1 MNCKKETNV
10 ALSSTETIDRQ
21 PLISQRGNFSGKV
34 SAVIR
39 GFLPTEWWFNSPTT
53 GGFPFAVTER
63 SDQFHVPMGWVDI
76 PLAGTPK
83 NTAVPTTYAS
93 KTGGTLIPRVSHRIV
108 QNKPESGPF
117 FKQFLWRTDQVPSA
131 IPFSTIPTKY

>member
-1 MNCKKETNV
+1 MQCK
-10 ALSSTETIDRQ
+10 TETSVRLAPSEIIDRQ

-53 GGFPFAVTER
+53 GGFQFAVTER

-76 PLAGTPK
+76 PLATAAK
-83 NTAVPTTYAS
+83 NSVIPTTYAS
-93 KTGGTLIPRVSHRIV
+93 RTGGTLIPRTSHRIV

-117 FKQFLWRTDQVPSA
+117 FKQFLWRTDEVPSD
-131 IPFSTIPTKY
+131 IPFLFFSIRY